1 MQENYLENARKAL
14 KGRTLPFYGWF
25 RAYVRSLTSAGSDD
39 AQANRMVM
47 IGWVAIVGFP
57 LYGWI
62 WSILYPQPYE
72 NFGLRALGM
81 ALAIPLVLARRFP
94 RRHWLD
100 FYFYASLTFME
111 PFFFTFMFLK
121 NDGSSVWS
129 QSLLIAVVALFL
141 FDGLFA
147 SISWVIGTISAYL
160 AYSLLQGYFDVPSK
174 DVLVNLPIDLFAIL
188 LVSVTKVSRRIIE
201 EEKLNGMASVLSSV
215 SHELRTPLLSVNA
228 SARGL
233 NQYVPPLVAFY
244 VKHRHLAAGTECVP
258 SRQLEMTAPAIARI
272 QAEVQ
277 TMNSAIDLLLVNA
290 GRTKEKP
297 QLITVISMR
306 EVTEGAIDRYP
317 FESEKHRALVS
328 VDIQSN
334 FFIEANRD
342 LMGMVVV
349 NLLKNALRAVARA
362 RKGDIVVTVEASQHG
377 GVLTVRDTGCG
388 IPPGQMLH
396 IFTRFHSY
404 PAHEG
409 TGIGLA
415 FCRETLA
422 GWGAKISC
430 RSVEGEFCEM
440 TIHFKTVGAP
450 EMAGVPA
457 SI

>member
-1 MQENYLENARKAL
+1 MQENYLGNTSKAL
-14 KGRTLPFYGWF
+14 KGKKLPFYGWF

-57 LYGWI
+57 LYGWV

-81 ALAIPLVLARRFP
+81 ILAIPMVLARRFSKQ
-94 RRHWLD
+94 RWLD
-100 FYFYASLTFME
+100 YYFYVSLTYME

-147 SISWVIGTISAYL
+147 SVSWIIGTVAAYL
-160 AYSLLQGYFDVPSK
+160 TYSLLQGFFGVPST

-215 SHELRTPLLSVNA
+215 SHELRTPLLSVRA

-244 VKHRHLAAGTECVP
+244 SKHRHLATGSETVP
-258 SRQLEMTAPAIARI
+258 TRQLEMTTPAIERI

-277 TMNSAIDLLLVNA
+277 FMNSAIDLLLVNA

-297 QLITVISMR
+297 QLITSLSMC
-306 EVTEGAIDRYP
+306 EAVESAIERYP
-317 FESEKHRALVS
+317 FETDKHRALVS
-328 VDIQSN
+328 VDVKSN
-334 FFIEANRD
+334 FHVDANLD
-342 LMGMVVV
+342 LMGMVVI

-362 RKGDIVVTVEASQHG
+362 RKGDIVLTVEATQHG
-377 GVLTVRDTGCG
+377 GTLMVRDTGCG
-388 IPPGQMLH
+388 IPPGQMSH

-422 GWGAKISC
+422 SWGAKISC

-440 TIHFKTVGAP
+440 TINFKAVATPTVVGIPAP
-450 EMAGVPA
+450 V
-457 SI
+457 

>member
-1 MQENYLENARKAL
+1 MQENYLGNASKSL
-14 KGRTLPFYGWF
+14 KTKTSPLYGWF

-72 NFGLRALGM
+72 NFELRAVGVL
-81 ALAIPLVLARRFP
+81 LAIPLVMARRL
-94 RRHWLD
+94 RKQRWLD

-147 SISWVIGTISAYL
+147 TASWVIGTIIAYL
-160 AYSLLQGYFDVPSK
+160 TYSVLLGHFGVPST

-215 SHELRTPLLSVNA
+215 SHELRTPLTSVSA

-233 NQYVPPLVAFY
+233 KQYVPPLVAFY
-244 VKHRHLAAGTECVP
+244 AKHRHLAIGGESVP
-258 SRQLEMTAPAIARI
+258 NRQLELTVPAIERI

-277 TMNSAIDLLLVNA
+277 SMNSAIDLLLVNA
-290 GRTKEKP
+290 GRTREKP
-297 QLITVISMR
+297 QLINVFSMQD
-306 EVTEGAIDRYP
+306 VTTMAIDRYP
-317 FESEKHRALVS
+317 FDTDKHRALVT
-328 VDIQSN
+328 VDIKSD
-334 FFIEANRD
+334 FHIEANAD

-349 NLLKNALRAVARA
+349 NLLKNALRALARA
-362 RKGDIVVTVEASQHG
+362 RKGDIHITVEATQPG
-377 GVLTVRDTGCG
+377 GMLTVRDTGCG
-388 IPPGQMLH
+388 IPPGQMSH

-422 GWGAKISC
+422 SWGAKISC
-430 RSVEGEFCEM
+430 KSVEGEFCEM
-440 TIHFKTVGAP
+440 VIHFKAATAP
-450 EMAGVPA
+450 TITGIPA
-457 SI
+457 PV